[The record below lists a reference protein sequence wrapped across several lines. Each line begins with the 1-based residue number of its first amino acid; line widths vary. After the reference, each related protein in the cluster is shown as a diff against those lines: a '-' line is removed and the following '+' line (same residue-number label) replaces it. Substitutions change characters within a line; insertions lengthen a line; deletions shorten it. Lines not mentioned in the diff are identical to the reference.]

1 MPKGAQRQDAQRRPT
16 IDTARETMTK
26 MGMRPDRWGGYSVGD
41 YRLKFLARCIR
52 IEKRYGTGGER
63 WSRRVKT
70 LFYSRI
76 APGQLEGIVNLIKN
90 KGGHNHGEEKSD
102 S

>member
-1 MPKGAQRQDAQRRPT
+1 MPKPT
-16 IDTARETMTK
+16 IDTARETMSRL
-26 MGMRPDRWGGYSVGD
+26 GFQPDRWGSYNIGE

-52 IEKRYGTGGER
+52 IEKRYGFGREK

-76 APGQLEGIVNLIKN
+76 APGQLEGIVKLLTN
-90 KGGHNHGEEKSD
+90 KGGQNHGKEES
-102 S
+102 